1 MKNHVGLD
9 RKFSHVQEE
18 YVETTNKLIKRKE
31 EERLLERS
39 QDEIDHIAL
48 TDKKVIIVSYSNF

>member
-1 MKNHVGLD
+1 MKNHVDLD

-48 TDKKVIIVSYSNF
+48 TDKKIIIVSYSNF